1 MRGQSPERHTVI
13 CHYNA
18 HSTRYEQG
26 DDRHDSQF
34 PLLHLS
40 EQDGTRHNAERG
52 NEEADKEVA
61 REGREDGFVE
71 EVSDEGCAAKE
82 EEIKKEAHAD
92 VEPENGVVVVM
103 SGIAFVGQCCH
114 ESAVLQ

>member
-26 DDRHDSQF
+26 NDCHDSQF

-40 EQDGTRHNAERG
+40 EQDGTRHDAERG
-52 NEEADKEVA
+52 NKEADKEVA
-61 REGREDGFVE
+61 REGCEDGFVE

-82 EEIKKEAHAD
+82 ENIEKEAHAD

-103 SGIAFVGQCCH
+103 GSIALVGQSRY
-114 ESAVLQ
+114 ESTVL